1 MLMLDTNTISYYF
14 RGAPSVVTRM
24 LATPPDQISV
34 SAVVVYELRTGL
46 LRMPAAACR
55 TRMEALDAFLASI
68 ETISFDLAASH
79 AAAVIGASLTQRGEP
94 IGPLDVLIAGAARAV
109 GATLITRNVR
119 EFSRVEGLLIENW
132 FGEA

>member
-24 LATPPDQISV
+24 LATPPDRIAV

-46 LRMPAAACR
+46 LRMPAAAGR
-55 TRMEALDAFLASI
+55 KRMEALDSFLASI
-68 ETISFDLAASH
+68 ETLSFDRAASH
-79 AAAVIGASLTQRGEP
+79 AAAVIAASLAQRGEP

-109 GATLITRNVR
+109 GATLVTRNVR
-119 EFSRVEGLLIENW
+119 EFARVDGLLIENW
-132 FGEA
+132 FGEG